1 MHGGG
6 GAALRTHRSYLAIS
20 HRNIVLSRLARW
32 EGLRSPSPARAIYT
46 AAGTL
51 AEGASTSGA
60 DVTGG
65 TGDTL
70 RPGPYEPLL
79 MQDEQNVTPAAS
91 GVTGSDVSAGA

>member
-60 DVTGG
+60 DD
-65 TGDTL
+65 TGDTGDT
-70 RPGPYEPLL
+70 GP
-79 MQDEQNVTPAAS
+79 VTVWA
-91 GVTGSDVSAGA
+91 VSALAGGGALLVMAMIGLRWNRP